1 MTYDIIVVGAGPS
14 GLSAAVHAKKNKMT
28 VLVLEKGELVNT
40 IYEYQKKK
48 HVMDEPRDIP
58 LEENPNNILKF
69 RNGSRERI
77 LNDFKEGVTK
87 IGLEV
92 RCFEL
97 VNEIQKNGAVFTV
110 RTEKESYESQYVI
123 MAIGVRGNPRKLNV
137 PGEDLPHVFPR
148 LDDPDMYENED
159 ILLVGA
165 GDAAVEG
172 VLALCEK
179 NRVSVVNRGQEFIRL
194 KDALDNGINQKMASG
209 EVKVYFNAGV
219 ERIEEGSAFLKLPDS
234 IVKVKANIVIKQIG
248 AEMPRRFLE
257 GLGIT
262 FKGANPELDEKNE
275 STIPGLYFVGA
286 VTGQDDLIKPGMNQG
301 VDAVEYILGHAH
313 IPMADKQTDKKLTF
327 LQDYKSTRERL
338 AVIQKA
344 IPLVAGISYTD
355 LRGLILG
362 SKIHEYKRP
371 GEVVFE
377 EGDYSDSFYLIL
389 QGSVEVAFKAQE
401 LHGKPMLIK
410 QGEFFGEGSLMSGR
424 RRSGTTRV
432 REPSILIETPRKP
445 MLRLFNANPS
455 VKRFIDEAF
464 IVRAF
469 RSYLLPDAQ
478 QDFLQLLASRAKICS
493 WKANEEVFHQ
503 GDIGDA
509 FYLVRSGSVKVSK
522 QITQGEREVVV
533 NYIPAGRY
541 FGEMAL
547 LDPSHNKRA
556 STITATKY
564 TEAIKITKEDF
575 DDILKSHPELE
586 AKLHRE
592 MKESLLRGQEVAIR
606 EMAGN
611 TALSSMMKE
620 GVFEGTDIL
629 LIDENKCTRCDQ
641 CVTACADTHG
651 GQTRL
656 YRTEGLIFANILVP
670 NSCRHCENPLCLT
683 DCIAGDAILRDPRGE
698 VYINEDKCIGCENCM
713 KNCPYNNIH
722 MMKKEQ
728 PSQPFWNSIFSA
740 KGKDEADSAEAAH
753 KKIAVKCDL
762 CQDRNHGPA
771 CVRACPTGAAF
782 RVSPEEYFKKI
793 GLGAL

>member
-1 MTYDIIVVGAGPS
+1 
-14 GLSAAVHAKKNKMT
+14 MT

-48 HVMDEPRDIP
+48 HVMDEPREIP

-92 RCFEL
+92 RCFEV
-97 VNEIQKNGAVFTV
+97 VNEIQKNGDVFTV

-148 LDDPDMYENED
+148 LDDPEIYENED

-179 NRVSVVNRGQEFIRL
+179 NRVSVVNRGPEFIRL
-194 KDALDNGINQKMASG
+194 KDALDTGINQKMASG
-209 EVKVYFNAGV
+209 EVKVYFNAGM

-234 IVKVKANIVIKQIG
+234 IVKVKADIVIKQIG

-301 VDAVEYILGHAH
+301 VDAVEYILGHPH
-313 IPMADKQTDKKLTF
+313 ITMADKQVDKKLAF
-327 LQDYKSTRERL
+327 LPNCQSTRERL
-338 AVIQKA
+338 AAIQHH
-344 IPLVAGISYTD
+344 IPLVAEVSYTQ

-362 SKIHEYKRP
+362 STIHQFKQS
-371 GEVVFE
+371 GNILFE
-377 EGDYSDSFYLIL
+377 EGDYSDSFYMIL
-389 QGSVEVAFKAQE
+389 HGSVEVTFKAQGE
-401 LHGKPMLIK
+401 RDKPVCL
-410 QGEFFGEGSLMSGR
+410 QRGAFLGEVSLMSGR
-424 RRSGTTRV
+424 RRSGTAKIL
-432 REPSILIETPRKP
+432 EPSILIETPRKA
-445 MLRLFNANPS
+445 MLRVMNSEPS
-455 VKRFIDEAF
+455 LKRFMDEAYMT
-464 IVRAF
+464 RAF
-469 RSYLLPDAQ
+469 LTHLLPDA
-478 QDFLQLLASRAKICS
+478 DPKFLVELARKATICS
-493 WKANEEVFHQ
+493 FKAEEVVFKQ

-509 FYLVRSGSVKVSK
+509 LYLIRQGSVKISK
-522 QITQGEREVVV
+522 QMSQGDREVVV
-533 NYIPAGRY
+533 SYVPAGRY

-547 LDPSHNKRA
+547 MDPAHPERTA
-556 STITATKY
+556 TVTATKY
-564 TEAIKITKEDF
+564 TEAIKLAKEDF
-575 DDILKSHPELE
+575 ESM
-586 AKLHRE
+586 LHRHPDFE
-592 MKESLLRGQEVAIR
+592 KKIRSETHSLLLRGQEVAIR
-606 EMAGN
+606 EITGQMKIDR
-611 TALSSMMKE
+611 MMKA
-620 GVFEGTDIL
+620 GVFEGTDVL
-629 LIDENKCTRCDQ
+629 LIDENKCIRCDQ
-641 CVTACADTHG
+641 CVTACADTHD

-683 DCIAGDAILRDPRGE
+683 DCVAGDAILRDPKGE

-713 KNCPYNNIH
+713 KNCPYGNIQ
-722 MMKKEQ
+722 MMEKKKSKQ
-728 PSQPFWNSIFSA
+728 PLSSLWDWLPFL
-740 KGKDEADSAEAAH
+740 KKTDSLAEPEEEVHA
-753 KKIAVKCDL
+753 KIAVKCDL
-762 CQDRNHGPA
+762 CADRNQGPA
-771 CVRACPTGAAF
+771 CVRACPTGAAL
-782 RVSPEEYFKKI
+782 RVSPEDYFKKV
-793 GLGAL
+793 GLGAF